1 MEAFHPDGFGAPAVA
16 SPRQVSSFR
25 KVINIVGCVVFFAIY
40 WMIISGCR
48 WPVTLDLFVSIGLT
62 ELNRFLNESR
72 RMEYYKDSGDS
83 GDQDQEK
90 AALTEKDDTEV
101 NLEKGAIDWSTSG
114 KKECIA
120 AIVGWREDPAL
131 FTRAL
136 TSYKDAQSCGFV
148 IAGIDG
154 DAEEDMEM
162 VQVFNEV
169 FPTHSH
175 VIHVPEPLG
184 EVAHQIYD
192 QEILSRE
199 KAGLPIDYTEIHE
212 IAIRK
217 CLLLAREMLTN
228 AKIVFSGPNHI
239 RYLCIR
245 QRHMHKKGIM
255 FTSYIFSLA
264 IADILGIEFIW
275 SSDSD
280 SIVSSNSI
288 SGTVDTM
295 ATDPSIGGASSGL
308 FLHNSTES
316 AVARM
321 AETVYWGELYV
332 NRSMAGSTLS
342 SDCQCG
348 PSTMFRLSALPHI
361 LIPWYLQTIMGK
373 RMIINED
380 RHLTTNLLKR
390 GWGVAFA
397 SDVLTA
403 TDTPTNLAGW
413 LKQQIRWSRGTHI
426 ESLLEP
432 SVYAVNHPLLFCG
445 MIKREFVPI
454 GSLLATLIYFFTGK
468 ALVTLPLEDLAIRC
482 IVGWSYNYLRNTHRL
497 TPGTWKWLLPGLIF
511 YHVPMPAV
519 YFWSLI
525 TLTADGW
532 GTTMRSSSEKAK
544 KDGVWKAW
552 WENGFFVVWMAI
564 VCGSAARWLTNHVF
578 VGLMSG
584 MAATY
589 FFLISAA
596 LGSFFAWKATIATTS

>member
-1 MEAFHPDGFGAPAVA
+1 MEALHPDGFGAPAVA
-16 SPRQVSSFR
+16 SPRQISSVR
-25 KVINIVGCVVFFAIY
+25 KVINIVGCVVFFTIY

-72 RMEYYKDSGDS
+72 RMEYYKGSGDS

-90 AALTEKDDTEV
+90 ATLTEKDDTEV
-101 NLEKGAIDWSTSG
+101 NLEKGAIEWSTSG

-169 FPTHSH
+169 FPTNSH

-199 KAGLPIDYTEIHE
+199 KAGLPIDYNEIHE
-212 IAIRK
+212 IAMRQ

-228 AKIVFSGPNHI
+228 AKIVFSGSNHI
-239 RYLCIR
+239 RSLCIR

-255 FTSYIFSLA
+255 FTSYIYSLA

-321 AETVYWGELYV
+321 AETVYWGSYMSIDRWLV
-332 NRSMAGSTLS
+332 QPCRAT
-342 SDCQCG
+342 
-348 PSTMFRLSALPHI
+348 
-361 LIPWYLQTIMGK
+361 TIVGK

-403 TDTPTNLAGW
+403 TDTPTTLAGW

-454 GSLLATLIYFFTGK
+454 GSLFATLIYFFTGK
-468 ALVTLPLEDLAIRC
+468 ALVTLPIEDLAIRC

-578 VGLMSG
+578 VGLMGG

-596 LGSFFAWKATIATTS
+596 LGSFLAWKATIATTS